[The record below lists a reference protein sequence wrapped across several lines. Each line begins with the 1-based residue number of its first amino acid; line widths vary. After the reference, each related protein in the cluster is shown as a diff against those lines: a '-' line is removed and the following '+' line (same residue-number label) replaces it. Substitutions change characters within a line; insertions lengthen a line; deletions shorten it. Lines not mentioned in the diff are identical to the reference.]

1 MGSHQP
7 SWMFGTGQPEVCR
20 ASVEAVTATT
30 GVDLLIGLM
39 VLAFILYRQL
49 QTRPVRDNMRLPL
62 IIAIIGVVQLV
73 QYLQHGHHGAG
84 VAVALAGSLVLA
96 AVFGAIRAPTVR
108 VWVDGGQAW
117 RQGTWLTAVLWVV
130 SLGVHLGYDYLVEGK
145 GSQSG
150 LGSAS
155 LLLYFGVTFTIQ
167 RLILQARARRI
178 ADTSPQHTGA
188 LTAIR

>member
-1 MGSHQP
+1 M
-7 SWMFGTGQPEVCR
+7 
-20 ASVEAVTATT
+20 TATT
-30 GVDLLIGLM
+30 GVDLLIGLV

-108 VWVDGGQAW
+108 IWVDGGQAW

-150 LGSAS
+150 LGTAS

-188 LTAIR
+188 PTAIR

>member
-1 MGSHQP
+1 
-7 SWMFGTGQPEVCR
+7 MFGTGLAEVCG

-30 GVDLLIGLM
+30 GVDLLIGLV

-108 VWVDGGQAW
+108 IWVDGGQAW

-150 LGSAS
+150 LGTAS

-188 LTAIR
+188 PTAIR